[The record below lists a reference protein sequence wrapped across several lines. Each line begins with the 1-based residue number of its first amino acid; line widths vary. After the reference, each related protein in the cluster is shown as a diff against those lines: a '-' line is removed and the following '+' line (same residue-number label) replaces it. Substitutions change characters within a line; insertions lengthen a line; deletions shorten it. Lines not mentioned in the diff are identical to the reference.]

1 MKPLTKRGLLLE
13 KVSSSLAISVARIS
27 VLEEPVRREL
37 LSGWS
42 PYLLM
47 RRRAVGPP
55 MREPATRPKVAAA
68 METTLPPTAP
78 AASQFRSVGCC
89 RAGAAHQGDRAAADA
104 QKWILA
110 EQGHESPPQK
120 F

>member
-13 KVSSSLAISVARIS
+13 KVSSSLATSVARTS
-27 VLEEPVRREL
+27 ALGALARSEA
-37 LSGWS
+37 LSGRS

-47 RRRAVGPP
+47 SRRAVGPP

-78 AASQFRSVGCC
+78 AASSSG
-89 RAGAAHQGDRAAADA
+89 
-104 QKWILA
+104 
-110 EQGHESPPQK
+110 P
-120 F
+120 